1 MFTVGHAGRLTSS
14 ACFRGNCDLIT
25 GSSLPFKA
33 FIGRAHLPRT
43 SMPGLTQFKR
53 SRTKANPNPNPN
65 LLTLTLTGPGD
76 LWFCLCQSPLCCA
89 VIPAPW
95 RRRRRPFPCVSV
107 FVLPNKTTCVKH
119 TYMSSSHFPYN
130 FTLQIPQQSISTANL
145 LKDVLEV
152 DAELRPALIQ
162 RNIEVVVGDG
172 GNSKVEGDS
181 TGLKEVEGGDGAKE
195 VFLKASFRSSD
206 LRSLRASVGSFLEHA
221 KLCAAT
227 VERFQ

>member
-1 MFTVGHAGRLTSS
+1 
-14 ACFRGNCDLIT
+14 
-25 GSSLPFKA
+25 
-33 FIGRAHLPRT
+33 
-43 SMPGLTQFKR
+43 
-53 SRTKANPNPNPN
+53 
-65 LLTLTLTGPGD
+65 
-76 LWFCLCQSPLCCA
+76 
-89 VIPAPW
+89 
-95 RRRRRPFPCVSV
+95 
-107 FVLPNKTTCVKH
+107 
-119 TYMSSSHFPYN
+119 MSSSHFPYN

-181 TGLKEVEGGDGAKE
+181 TGLKEVEGGDGAGE

>member
-1 MFTVGHAGRLTSS
+1 
-14 ACFRGNCDLIT
+14 
-25 GSSLPFKA
+25 
-33 FIGRAHLPRT
+33 
-43 SMPGLTQFKR
+43 MPGLTQFKR
-53 SRTKANPNPNPN
+53 SLTPANPNPNPN
-65 LLTLTLTGPGD
+65 PNNPNPNRWGLVVLFKPKV
-76 LWFCLCQSPLCCA
+76 PCA
-89 VIPAPW
+89 VLSSGSVAAAAAPI
-95 RRRRRPFPCVSV
+95 PFPCVSV
-107 FVLPNKTTCVKH
+107 FDLSNKTTCVKH

-181 TGLKEVEGGDGAKE
+181 TGLKEVEGGDGGGE